1 MKAFIDQ
8 YKAEI
13 EDEDLAQLPFVSG
26 FVGSCSFDLVR
37 HEFPVL
43 KQIDL
48 ADHKQHDA
56 KFYMVEDVY
65 VFDHYKEHLY
75 VISTNLFSNE
85 SEEQLHY
92 VSNDM
97 LMSCKKY
104 ISFAYKNDTKEKQL
118 NQTLPRSI

>member
-1 MKAFIDQ
+1 RQNEIENEAPYEKLKAFIDQ

-13 EDEDLAQLPFVSG
+13 EDKDLAQLPFVSG

-75 VISTNLFSNE
+75 
-85 SEEQLHY
+85 
-92 VSNDM
+92 
-97 LMSCKKY
+97 
-104 ISFAYKNDTKEKQL
+104 
-118 NQTLPRSI
+118 